1 MIQELLGE
9 ATAGLIRQERSK
21 FSSSTTTTT
30 TTTTTAPTSSSAATA
45 TTTTSSENLRCP
57 RCDSTNTK
65 FCYYNNYNLTQPRH
79 FCKTCRRYWTKGGA
93 LRNVPIGGGCRKNK
107 STSCLTSSSSPNY
120 YNPKSNHNNSN
131 NNNNNIAKLK
141 TTISAELGKSSYINN
156 TYSLFDHDLI
166 SSNPIL
172 FSSPQNSHLLSLL
185 RPKPNPNPSPS
196 PSPSPLSNSNS
207 VKDEPTV
214 LFQSHLRSDPTP
226 PPGQTAVTL
235 NARVLGLDP
244 LGGSIFPSVWRSSSN
259 SNQQQND
266 GVVGEVQQSSGILD
280 FYQRLRSSSTNNN
293 YYQDNNA
300 PAAAPPASSSSSVVL
315 ESAPVVG
322 GGAAATELGFWN
334 NHVLSWSDLS
344 TTHGAYPLN

>member
-21 FSSSTTTTT
+21 FSSSTTTTAAAT
-30 TTTTTAPTSSSAATA
+30 ATATAPTSSSPT

-107 STSCLTSSSSPNY
+107 STSCLTSSSSSSSPANY
-120 YNPKSNHNNSN
+120 YNNKSNLN

-156 TYSLFDHDLI
+156 GYSLFDHDLI

-172 FSSPQNSHLLSLL
+172 FASPQNSHLLSLL
-185 RPKPNPNPSPS
+185 RPNPSPN
-196 PSPSPLSNSNS
+196 PSPLSNLNS
-207 VKDEPTV
+207 VKDESV
-214 LFQSHLRSDPTP
+214 LFQSHLSSDPP
-226 PPGQTAVTL
+226 RPPGPTAVTL
-235 NARVLGLDP
+235 NARILGLDP
-244 LGGSIFPSVWRSSSN
+244 LGGSTFPSVWRSSSSS
-259 SNQQQND
+259 SNQLQNG

-300 PAAAPPASSSSSVVL
+300 PTPPPPPASSSSSTIL

-322 GGAAATELGFWN
+322 GGAATELGFWN
-334 NHVLSWSDLS
+334 NHVLSWSDLPS
-344 TTHGAYPLN
+344 TQGAYPLN